1 MQTYIVL
8 VTHQWQRLPPYP
20 DTERRS
26 VEVVVVA
33 NSEVDALAAV
43 IEADVYDNIVS
54 LSARS
59 VWLLDDLIADVRRD
73 QADQRRAAARE
84 VVT

>member
-20 DTERRS
+20 DTERHS
-26 VEVVVVA
+26 VELVVMA
-33 NSEVDALAAV
+33 NSEIDALAAV
-43 IEADVYDNIVS
+43 IEADVYDGIVS
-54 LSARS
+54 IAARP
-59 VWLLDDLIADVRRD
+59 VRLLEELIADVRQD
-73 QADQRRAAARE
+73 QAAARE